1 MAAASKPRNCN
12 CCRSL
17 AQLPLLGYNCA
28 MKPMAY
34 LIISSLF
41 LLAAP
46 TASADPNCRCRL
58 YGEYYELGTTLC
70 IRGNLRRCEMNLNNT
85 SWKQIADFCPQAQL
99 APPQNSR
106 PQQKLADTA
115 SE

>member
-1 MAAASKPRNCN
+1 
-12 CCRSL
+12 
-17 AQLPLLGYNCA
+17 
-28 MKPMAY
+28 MAY

-58 YGEYYELGTTLC
+58 YGEYYELGTTMC

-85 SWKQIADFCPQAQL
+85 SWKQIADFCPQADL
-99 APPQNSR
+99 DPLPQSK
-106 PQQKLADTA
+106 PQQKLAKNTP
-115 SE
+115 E

>member
-1 MAAASKPRNCN
+1 
-12 CCRSL
+12 
-17 AQLPLLGYNCA
+17 
-28 MKPMAY
+28 MKSMAY
-34 LIISSLF
+34 LLISSVF

-46 TASADPNCRCRL
+46 AASADPNCRCRL

-85 SWKQIADFCPQAQL
+85 SWKQIADFCPQANLQPL
-99 APPQNSR
+99 PQSAPHKELTKITVAKTP
-106 PQQKLADTA
+106 